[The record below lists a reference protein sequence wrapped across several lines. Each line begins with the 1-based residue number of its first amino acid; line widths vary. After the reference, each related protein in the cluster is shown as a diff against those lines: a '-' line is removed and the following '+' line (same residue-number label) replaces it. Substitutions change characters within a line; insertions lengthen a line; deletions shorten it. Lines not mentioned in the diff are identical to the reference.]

1 MIIDDRLRRL
11 LVRLDL
17 APERDILDAALG
29 PFRNLE
35 FLGEGG
41 RSVVYAATWEGTPG
55 DVVVKFPRVPKDE
68 ERPWFTFDAHVDALT
83 HEGAILNAVQGL
95 PNIVQ
100 VISNGT
106 EASPPFLVLERLG
119 ECLEPE
125 IPDHGMDFRD
135 CLTVLRD
142 GAAGLEGL
150 HGRGLCHYDVKPDN
164 ILKGPSGWTL
174 IDPSAPESSA
184 EYYTPRYQRHGEA
197 RDLISLGR
205 TFLTAYRGAIAE
217 EYLLDD
223 ELDDEHDFRLLVR
236 RMLSR
241 GEPYRTPNATQV
253 RRAAS
258 RMLAGG

>member
-1 MIIDDRLRRL
+1 MIDERLRKL
-11 LVRLDL
+11 FERLDL
-17 APERDILDAALG
+17 NPDGHALDAVVR
-29 PFRNLE
+29 PFRDLQ

-41 RSVVYAATWEGTPG
+41 RSIVYSATWEGTPD
-55 DVVVKFPRVPKDE
+55 DVVVKFPRVPEDE
-68 ERPWFTFDAHVDALT
+68 ERPWFTFDAHVEALT
-83 HEGAILNAVQGL
+83 QEGAILDAVRGL

-100 VISNGT
+100 LVANGAD
-106 EASPPFLVLERLG
+106 ASPPFLVLERLG
-119 ECLEPE
+119 ECLESE

-135 CLTVLRD
+135 CLEVLRD
-142 GAAGLEGL
+142 VAAGLEGL

-164 ILKGPSGWTL
+164 IFKGPSGWTL
-174 IDPSAPESSA
+174 IDPSTPESSA

-223 ELDDEHDFRLLVR
+223 EYEFRLLLR

-241 GEPYRTPNATQV
+241 GEPYRTPNATQA

-258 RMLAGG
+258 RLLDRR

>member
-1 MIIDDRLRRL
+1 MIDERLRKL
-11 LVRLDL
+11 FERLDL
-17 APERDILDAALG
+17 TPDGHALEAALR
-29 PFRNLE
+29 PFRDLQ

-41 RSVVYAATWEGTPG
+41 RSIVYSATWERTPS
-55 DVVVKFPRVPKDE
+55 DVVVKLPRVPEDE
-68 ERPWFTFDAHVDALT
+68 ERPWFTFDAHLEALI
-83 HEGAILNAVQGL
+83 HEGEILDAVRGL

-100 VISNGT
+100 LVANGT
-106 EASPPFLVLERLG
+106 DASPPFLVLERLG
-119 ECLEPE
+119 ECLERE
-125 IPDHGMDFRD
+125 IPDYGMDFRD
-135 CLTVLRD
+135 CLRVLRD
-142 GAAGLEGL
+142 VAAGLEGL

-164 ILKGPSGWTL
+164 IFKGPSGWTL
-174 IDPSAPESSA
+174 IDPSTPESSA

-223 ELDDEHDFRLLVR
+223 ELDDEYEFRLLLR

-258 RMLAGG
+258 RLLDRR